1 MTTQNTK
8 RFMMPLFAFLFF
20 IMLASGAR
28 AEGDTVRT
36 WQWQVE
42 YGTTF
47 WGVQYSKT
55 DKYIVATGVND
66 IYFLD
71 PADGKLIEKIK
82 ARTTKT
88 YPTLHGKVAF
98 INGDTEFLLESED
111 RSTIECYDAATFKV
125 KYSLE
130 AINGEIVD
138 YDVSKDEKSLIA
150 KIDSNSLR
158 LWDLESRKVVAE
170 YNFPFQDKQMKSELT
185 YPQFSPNG
193 RDILVNTYKKIKI
206 SETAYPPFYIASDI
220 YNCVVF
226 DYKLDS
232 IGAMLYSRFNAYS
245 NSGKYFASVVPVFAP
260 PYGTPLE
267 IKFYDSD
274 TYKEISTLNAGR
286 SGALANIFFTKDEEH
301 IVISLSSSV
310 DICKVFRIKDGVNT
324 INYVTGSASGAAI
337 SVSGNNICFTNQ
349 GNVTQYLFTT
359 TSSVENSYFDNGFIS
374 YPNPMQGGGVL
385 RFNQEKPGDTK
396 IYISDE
402 KGEILKEICASY
414 FDEGQHCVAINV
426 SDLSNGVYFIT
437 VANDTQNFTEK
448 IVVNR

>member
-1 MTTQNTK
+1 
-8 RFMMPLFAFLFF
+8 MMPLFAFLFF
-20 IMLASGAR
+20 IMLASGVR

-98 INGDTEFLLESED
+98 INGDSEFLLESED

-150 KIDSNSLR
+150 KIGADSLR
-158 LWDLESRKVVAE
+158 LWDLESRKVINE
-170 YNFPFQDKQMKSELT
+170 YVFPFQDKQMSSDIS
-185 YPQFSPNG
+185 YPRFSPNG

-232 IGAMLYSRFNAYS
+232 MRAIQYSSRTTWS
-245 NSGKYFASVVPVFAP
+245 NSGKYFARIVPSSDNSP
-260 PYGTPLE
+260 RE
-267 IKFYDSD
+267 IKIYDAN
-274 TYKEISTLNAGR
+274 TYQELTTVVYGR
-286 SGALANIFFTKDEEH
+286 TGAIANIFFTKDEEH

-396 IYISDE
+396 IYMSDE

-437 VANDTQNFTEK
+437 VANDTQNFTNK
-448 IVVNR
+448 IIVNR